1 MSEVRPSPSSGRVEF
16 IDLLRGWAVIVM
28 IETHVVNATLDYDL
42 MSGSFFNYL
51 KFINGLVAPSFLFA
65 SGMAYA
71 YTTRRKIQ
79 DYLAFGTPL
88 VKQVS
93 RLLLILG
100 IAYMLHLP
108 KFSLSALLHE
118 TAPEEW
124 QPFFQVDVLQCIA
137 VTLLFMQ
144 GLLLMLRTEK
154 RLYLAVGFIAVIVLF
169 VTPVVWGV
177 DFSGTIP
184 EPLAAYLN
192 GNGFSLFPLFPWS
205 VFIFAGAIAGYAYS
219 SARGNELQGERKA
232 GSRMMWRLLLAGM
245 ALISVGLL
253 IEPLARSVYA
263 TYDYWRFSPSF
274 VLLRIGMVMIL
285 CWGMFMFERHRGVS
299 PRSVVTLIGRESL
312 IVYVVH
318 LLLIYGDFGTFNF
331 QKTVGHTF
339 GYSAATVTTIVL
351 LVLMALLAWWW
362 GRVKKES
369 PRLRRG
375 ISLATIAGLVLVFLF
390 GPGQGTP

>member
-1 MSEVRPSPSSGRVEF
+1 MNGVRSSPSSGRVEF

-51 KFINGLVAPSFLFA
+51 KFFNGLVAPSFLFA

-71 YTTRRKIQ
+71 YTTRRKIR

-108 KFSLSALLHE
+108 KFSLPALLHE
-118 TAPEEW
+118 TTPEEW

-144 GLLLMLRTEK
+144 GLLLMLRNEK
-154 RLYLAVGFIAVIVLF
+154 RLYLSVSFIAVIVLF
-169 VTPVVWGV
+169 VTPVMWGV
-177 DFSGTIP
+177 DFSGTVP
-184 EPLAAYLN
+184 APLAAYLN
-192 GNGFSLFPLFPWS
+192 GNRFSLFPLFPWS
-205 VFIFAGAIAGYAYS
+205 VFIFAGAITGYTFAC
-219 SARGNELQGERKA
+219 ARGKEPEGEYKA
-232 GSRMMWRLLLAGM
+232 TSRMMWRLLITGIVLLLAG
-245 ALISVGLL
+245 VL
-253 IEPLARSVYA
+253 IEPLVRSVYTA
-263 TYDYWRFSPSF
+263 YDYWRFSPSF
-274 VLLRIGMVMIL
+274 VLLRTGMVMTL
-285 CWGMFMFERHRGVS
+285 CWGMFMYERHRGVS
-299 PRSVVTLIGRESL
+299 PRSLVTLIGRESL
-312 IVYVVH
+312 VVYVVH
-318 LLLIYGDFGTFNF
+318 LLLIYGDLGTFNF

-339 GYSAATVTTIVL
+339 GYGAAAATTVVL
-351 LVLMALLAWWW
+351 LVLMALLAWRWS
-362 GRVKKES
+362 RVKKES

-390 GPGQGTP
+390 GPGQ